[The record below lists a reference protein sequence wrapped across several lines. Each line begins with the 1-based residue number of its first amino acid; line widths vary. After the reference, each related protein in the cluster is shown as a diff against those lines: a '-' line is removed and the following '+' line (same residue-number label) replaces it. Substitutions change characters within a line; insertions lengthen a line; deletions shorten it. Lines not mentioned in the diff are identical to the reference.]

1 MKYIHTF
8 WSKPLYKNK
17 FNKFN
22 ACLDVILSDYAY
34 SANCI
39 HKLNRKIVLF
49 TDPVGA
55 ELLSFI
61 DYDDVVILND
71 IDNFSEHFA
80 AQLKF
85 VALEQCDLGD
95 VIIDGDLFIRKIN
108 ALEIIEGV
116 DVDCVYSFFEPS
128 EYTLRGDMRDYYK
141 KLITTMNKYEYNQ
154 PYHLPI
160 NWKDL
165 QWMNTSLMKINNKE
179 LKDEYIRQYKYHKSM
194 LEHEEYGN
202 EWPDIIIEQYFLTLL
217 CNDNFTTKAVI
228 ENFWFDE
235 KSNDYALDIGFTHL
249 GSSKIACQP
258 WVCSMLKEENAY
270 LYYLYKA
277 QFEKYKNINESDDDK
292 NETQN

>member
-95 VIIDGDLFIRKIN
+95 AIIDGDLFIKKIN
-108 ALEIIEGV
+108 ALEIIEGA
-116 DVDCVYSFFEPS
+116 DVDCVYSFFEPC

-141 KLITTMNKYEYNQ
+141 KLRDAYGSYSKGQYNK
-154 PYHLPI
+154 
-160 NWKDL
+160 
-165 QWMNTSLMKINNKE
+165 T
-179 LKDEYIRQYKYHKSM
+179 
-194 LEHEEYGN
+194 
-202 EWPDIIIEQYFLTLL
+202 
-217 CNDNFTTKAVI
+217 
-228 ENFWFDE
+228 
-235 KSNDYALDIGFTHL
+235 
-249 GSSKIACQP
+249 
-258 WVCSMLKEENAY
+258 
-270 LYYLYKA
+270 
-277 QFEKYKNINESDDDK
+277 
-292 NETQN
+292 